1 MADLSF
7 LEKFYYE
14 HQRDTF
20 HYLADLNREPEE
32 WQIEQDR
39 RA

>member
-1 MADLSF
+1 MPSLRE
-7 LEKFYYE
+7 LEAKYNAFHKNE
-14 HQRDTF
+14 F

-32 WQIEQDR
+32 WQDEQDR